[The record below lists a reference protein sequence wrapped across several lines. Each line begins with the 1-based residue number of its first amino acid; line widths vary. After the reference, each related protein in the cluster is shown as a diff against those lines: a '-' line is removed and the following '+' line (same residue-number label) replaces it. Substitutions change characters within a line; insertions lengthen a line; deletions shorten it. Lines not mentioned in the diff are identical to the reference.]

1 MKERSFYCENC
12 GKPVSLRTTRCP
24 SCGKQFDA
32 VKCPVCEFTG
42 SSSLFSDGCPS
53 CGYLSASNTIKSGG
67 LVEVALDKELNGPSI
82 AENSPVKSEPK
93 KKSLPGWAYTI
104 ISVVLIA
111 FLVFL
116 LVLYFQ
122 LE

>member
-12 GKPVSLRTTRCP
+12 GKPVSLRADRCP

-42 SSSLFSDGCPS
+42 SSTLFVDGCPS
-53 CGYLSASNTIKSGG
+53 CGYLSSSNKLKSGSF
-67 LVEVALDKELNGPSI
+67 VEVTLDKELKGPTI
-82 AENSPVKSEPK
+82 EDDIPAAPK
-93 KKSLPGWAYTI
+93 TKKRALPGWAYTL

-111 FLVFL
+111 FLVLL
-116 LVLYFQ
+116 LVLYLQ
-122 LE
+122 L